1 MLCFCE
7 RKSDFWKNVKSHDNI
22 QVWYIYTAY
31 PPTFCIAS
39 KSRVLGAMFVCVC
52 VQACEFY
59 ILIMAESEPP
69 LAGKCVWISMCV
81 VLLVFWAPFCLCSWG
96 KISEN
101 DRTWG
106 DPTMAKDTYCVGRT
120 DTHVH
125 NKQMHTHTHT
135 TSASVGIPV
144 CPVSVCVILRD
155 TFVSAWSQSLLLC
168 LWSLRNTHWAHII
181 LWFLRPYT
189 LNLNM
194 KRHSQL
200 ILLV

>member
-1 MLCFCE
+1 MSLPQLFALFL
-7 RKSDFWKNVKSHDNI
+7 KV
-22 QVWYIYTAY
+22 A
-31 PPTFCIAS
+31 
-39 KSRVLGAMFVCVC
+39 VLGRHVCVC
-52 VQACEFY
+52 VCVLAFEFY
-59 ILIMAESEPP
+59 LLIMADSEPP
-69 LAGKCVWISMCV
+69 LAVKCVWISMCV
-81 VLLVFWAPFCLCSWG
+81 VLLVFWAPFCLFSWG
-96 KISEN
+96 KISEY

-125 NKQMHTHTHT
+125 NKQMHTHTHN
-135 TSASVGIPV
+135 ICV
-144 CPVSVCVILRD
+144 CWHPGLSCVRQSVCVILRD

-168 LWSLRNTHWAHII
+168 LWSLRNTHWANII

-194 KRHSQL
+194 KRHSHL